1 LTSGIRKRRR
11 KKPKDPT
18 VPVIGWVVLGACLL
32 ILLAIPFVGSE
43 RHSKSSNEVTSANT
57 ASTNNP
63 VELVV
68 SASSRDPGCNCVRG
82 VLKNPSGKAFNEVQ
96 IYFNMT
102 DKNGADLGTVLALTG
117 VVRPHSKVEFYT
129 DRMPPAA
136 VSYSLK
142 EIK

>member
-1 LTSGIRKRRR
+1 M
-11 KKPKDPT
+11 
-18 VPVIGWVVLGACLL
+18 IGWIVLGACLL
-32 ILLAIPFVGSE
+32 ILLAILFMGSE
-43 RHSKSSNEVTSANT
+43 RRFKSSDAGTS
-57 ASTNNP
+57 STKNNP

-82 VLKNPSGKAFNEVQ
+82 VLKNPSGKVFNDVQ
-96 IYFNMT
+96 IYFNMK
-102 DKNGADLGTVLALTG
+102 DNNGSDLGTVLALTG